1 MSWFGL
7 GAESGTENDPIE
19 AEVAATAASPPPSSL
34 SRSSRLEGRTSNR
47 RSSAD
52 PPTGSSSSSAANN
65 YHSMMQDHQDA
76 LSRPS
81 PSSST
86 AAEVSRTKTINKTR
100 QPSSPKRRNSA
111 SSPTHT
117 NPKSHSAYR
126 GFSTSIGDMFVHPS
140 HERVDCC
147 AMVCCGIFQSDRDRY
162 LLQGVTPPSPWKRV
176 WVHAIV
182 PILLFCMAGYV
193 ALNIPDKTMNQML
206 VLCFLLGLV
215 ASIVGQCQKGRHKRM
230 DIRKDVLWYKHQ
242 LHQHRINDTNDSHGD
257 GGFSSLDQILDQ
269 PRPHDN
275 NMDDDDVD
283 HHYYRGQSARDIGCA
298 HPYCFLLGC
307 YPTDR
312 RPRGGGQLLM
322 AASDDH
328 PVEESLCH
336 CLFHNLCGRDICGM
350 VLCQLGGVC
359 GMAQESREI
368 ELALL
373 PPAYRRLDYVSMQ
386 PMLGYFEKIYNQRWR
401 QFHTLNTSGMD
412 GPRAVGPFDVPQQPE
427 GWLPYIPLSGL
438 SITIL
443 QGWVALTVWLGI
455 WSVLGPLFWTQ
466 MVKGAGR
473 RHYFSVPDYIVYLA
487 SWLVCLGTFAVVV
500 YFFQRRKPLELSVDS
515 MIKYFASGFVLS
527 TTLAIF
533 YELVVG
539 LTLRLMI
546 LVYMAFSGINVV
558 EDREYNMEW
567 IRQPL
572 SRGFAG
578 GPSRIYTEAAAADG
592 EDYLPVFGRDHPFVY
607 SIYLFF
613 TAFFLAALVEEV
625 RFGCV
630 GRRIFIVLSETTT
643 TVFELPLHF

>member
-1 MSWFGL
+1 
-7 GAESGTENDPIE
+7 
-19 AEVAATAASPPPSSL
+19 
-34 SRSSRLEGRTSNR
+34 
-47 RSSAD
+47 
-52 PPTGSSSSSAANN
+52 
-65 YHSMMQDHQDA
+65 
-76 LSRPS
+76 
-81 PSSST
+81 
-86 AAEVSRTKTINKTR
+86 
-100 QPSSPKRRNSA
+100 
-111 SSPTHT
+111 
-117 NPKSHSAYR
+117 
-126 GFSTSIGDMFVHPS
+126 MFVHPS
-140 HERVDCC
+140 NERVDCC

-162 LLQGVTPPSPWKRV
+162 LLQGIAPPSPWKRV

-182 PILLFCMAGYV
+182 PIILFCMAGYV
-193 ALNIPDKTMNQML
+193 ALNIPNKMMNQLL
-206 VLCFLLGLV
+206 VLIFLLGLLT
-215 ASIVGQCQKGRHKRM
+215 SIVLQCQKGRHKRM
-230 DIRKDVLWYKHQ
+230 DIRKDVLWYKYQ
-242 LHQHRINDTNDSHGD
+242 LHQHRKNNSQDDD
-257 GGFSSLDQILDQ
+257 DAFSSLDQILDR
-269 PRPHDN
+269 PRPHDT
-275 NMDDDDVD
+275 DDENYAVD
-283 HHYYRGQSARDIGCA
+283 HYYYRGQSARDIGCA

-312 RPRGGGQLLM
+312 RPRGGQLL

-328 PVEESLCH
+328 QVEESLCQ
-336 CLFHNLCGRDICGM
+336 CLFQNLCGRDICGKF
-350 VLCQLGGVC
+350 LCQLGGVC

-368 ELALL
+368 ESALL

-386 PMLGYFEKIYNQRWR
+386 PMLAYFEKIYNQRWL
-401 QFHTLNTSGMD
+401 QFHTLNTSGIE
-412 GPRAVGPFDVPQQPE
+412 GPRAVGPFDFQPQQE

-443 QGWVALTVWLGI
+443 QGWVALTLWLGI
-455 WSVLGPLFWTQ
+455 WSALGPIFWTQ

-487 SWLVCLGTFAVVV
+487 SWLVCFGTFAVVIYLV
-500 YFFQRRKPLELSVDS
+500 QRRKPLELSVDS

-572 SRGFAG
+572 SQGFAA

-625 RFGCV
+625 CSGCLGCHISV
-630 GRRIFIVLSETTT
+630 LLSMPATALKLTLYYCIFERTL
-643 TVFELPLHF
+643 TVPFTLYDIS